1 MTCALIAPEVTSFGT
16 PTPVMAAASNGD
28 PAVLFAQI
36 CVQMV
41 EAEALSGA
49 RPPHDD
55 GFANGAS
62 TSVRVH
68 TRFAFR

>member
-1 MTCALIAPEVTSFGT
+1 MRPSARKRKLYQVLGRHMTI
-16 PTPVMAAASNGD
+16 
-28 PAVLFAQI
+28 
-36 CVQMV
+36 
-41 EAEALSGA
+41 
-49 RPPHDD
+49 